1 MSQINVDTIVSQ
13 SVGPVTINDDL
24 VVTGTNNIR
33 PYKVYVAWLNQST
46 LTGPPLDQVL
56 ENTLGATIT
65 WSRTSTGIYIAT
77 ASSPVFTQFK
87 TIVLSTV
94 GGGAGAVYPIQI
106 LTNRQSNTQVFLST
120 VLTDSVSTPVDGRLA
135 ASPIEIRVYP

>member
-13 SVGPVTINDDL
+13 STGSVTINDDL

-33 PYKVYVAWLNQST
+33 PYKVYVAWLNQAT
-46 LTGPPLDQVL
+46 LTGPPLDEVL

-87 TIVLSTV
+87 TIVFSTV

-120 VLTDSVSTPVDGRLA
+120 VLTDSVSTPVDGRLGG
-135 ASPIEIRVYP
+135 SPIEIRVYP

>member
-1 MSQINVDTIVSQ
+1 MSQFNVDTIASQ
-13 SVGPVTINDDL
+13 SAGPVTINDDL

-33 PYKVYVAWLNQST
+33 PYKVYVAWLNQAT
-46 LTGPPLDQVL
+46 LTGPPLDEVL

-87 TIVLSTV
+87 TIVFSTV

-120 VLTDSVSTPVDGRLA
+120 VLTDSVSTPVDGRLSG
-135 ASPIEIRVYP
+135 SPIEIRVYP